1 MILIGNYQSEADIIN
16 VFHSGTDCDVIF
28 SPGSPVSN
36 LGLTQ
41 LRPKIMAEK
50 LQQRFEELKA
60 RLDLAEARSES
71 FKESLIEVNNR
82 IDSAEFT
89 AALLRRQATTTEVEM
104 KRIASRLQEV
114 EEQLL
119 STHETL
125 RKNAEAMTSL
135 STEEDQLSSQ
145 QDKLHEKLKT
155 VKETVASN
163 ESKLDEARRRIKVV
177 ELQKK
182 LAVKRCERLAQLE
195 GQLDAKLSEVNKNI
209 EELQSNPRTRMSEHE
224 ELVLNEKI
232 KDLQNSYR
240 ESEVKAE
247 LAQRKIAALSYKRNA
262 LEKELEEITERKHWA
277 QDELNRV
284 YDEFGIPT

>member
-1 MILIGNYQSEADIIN
+1 
-16 VFHSGTDCDVIF
+16 
-28 SPGSPVSN
+28 
-36 LGLTQ
+36 
-41 LRPKIMAEK
+41 MAEK
-50 LQQRFEELKA
+50 LQQRFEELKE

-71 FKESLIEVNNR
+71 FKESLNEVNNR

-89 AALLRRQATTTEVEM
+89 AGLLRRQATSTEVEM

-114 EEQLL
+114 EQQLL

-125 RKNAEAMTSL
+125 RKNSEVMTSL

-182 LAVKRCERLAQLE
+182 LAEKRCQRLAQLE
-195 GQLDAKLSEVNKNI
+195 VQLDAKLSEVNKNI
-209 EELQSNPRTRMSEHE
+209 EELQSNQPRTGMSEHE
-224 ELVLNEKI
+224 ELALNEKI
-232 KDLQNSYR
+232 KDLKNSYK
-240 ESEVKAE
+240 ESEVRAE
-247 LAQRKIAALSYKRNA
+247 LAQRKIAALSCKRNA

-284 YDEFGIPT
+284 YDEFGIPP

>member
-1 MILIGNYQSEADIIN
+1 
-16 VFHSGTDCDVIF
+16 
-28 SPGSPVSN
+28 
-36 LGLTQ
+36 
-41 LRPKIMAEK
+41 MAEK

-71 FKESLIEVNNR
+71 FKESLSEVHNR
-82 IDSAEFT
+82 IDCAEYT
-89 AALLRRQATTTEVEM
+89 AALLRRQATATEVEM

-114 EEQLL
+114 EQQLL

-125 RKNAEAMTSL
+125 RKNAEVMTSL

-155 VKETVASN
+155 VKETVTSN

-182 LAVKRCERLAQLE
+182 LAEKRCQRLAQLE

-209 EELQSNPRTRMSEHE
+209 DELQSNPPRTGMSEHE
-224 ELVLNEKI
+224 ELALNEKI
-232 KDLQNSYR
+232 KDLKNSYR

-262 LEKELEEITERKHWA
+262 LEKDLEEITERKHWA

-284 YDEFGIPT
+284 YDEFGIVP